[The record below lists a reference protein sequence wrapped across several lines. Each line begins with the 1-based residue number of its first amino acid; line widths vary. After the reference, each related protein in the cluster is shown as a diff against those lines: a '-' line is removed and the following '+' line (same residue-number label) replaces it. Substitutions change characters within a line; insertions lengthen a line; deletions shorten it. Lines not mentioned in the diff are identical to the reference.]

1 MVARGFFDK
10 PVGIVYALDKSKQEN
25 EDLWVTNE
33 EFTYFIGPVQDRKY
47 VTVPAGFI
55 TDGASVPR
63 MFWPIFPPWGVYGQA
78 TILHDY
84 LCVNKQLTKNGDDT
98 NLRIGQEEIDKVL
111 YGAMKALGTPVW
123 KRAIIYA
130 AVRFYNTFIA

>member
-1 MVARGFFDK
+1 MSARGFFDK
-10 PVGIVYALDKSKQEN
+10 AVGIVYALDKSKQEN

-33 EFTYFIGPVQDRKY
+33 EFTYFIGPVQDQKY

-84 LCVNKQLTKNGDDT
+84 LCVHKQLTKNGDNP

-111 YGAMKALGTPVW
+111 YSAMKALGTPVW

-130 AVRFYNTFIA
+130 AVRFYNTFIG